1 MSKDKKNKTTKKR
14 PKWLD
19 ILRWVLIVVLLVVG
33 LALIFN
39 KSIRTVIAWNTNKYQ
54 VSKVSKK
61 TIEKNKEAKTSFDF
75 DTVKSISTESV
86 LQAQMDAQELPVIGG
101 IAIPEVGIN
110 LPIFKGLG
118 NTELTYGAGTMKE
131 DQVMGGE
138 NNYSLASHHVF
149 GIAGASD
156 MLFSPLDK
164 AKEGMKIYLTDKNKV
179 YTYVISEVKVVQPT
193 EVAVVDDTPGKSEV
207 TLVTC
212 TDAEATQRTIVKGE
226 LKSQVDFD
234 KASSDIIE
242 AFNKSYNQ
250 FQS

>member
-1 MSKDKKNKTTKKR
+1 MSKDKKNKATKKR
-14 PKWLD
+14 RKWLD

-39 KSIRTVIAWNTNKYQ
+39 KSIRNTVIAWNTNKYQ

-86 LQAQMDAQELPVIGG
+86 LQAQMDAQELPVVGG

-179 YTYVISEVKVVQPT
+179 YTYVISEVKVVQ
-193 EVAVVDDTPGKSEV
+193 VAVVDDTPGKSEV

>member
-1 MSKDKKNKTTKKR
+1 MNTKYWEEEIETMSRKKLQELQLQR
-14 PKWLD
+14 L
-19 ILRWVLIVVLLVVG
+19 
-33 LALIFN
+33 
-39 KSIRTVIAWNTNKYQ
+39 
-54 VSKVSKK
+54 KK
-61 TIEKNKEAKTSFDF
+61 TINIAANAPDYKKVFQEHGITPE
-75 DTVKSISTESV
+75 SIQS
-86 LQAQMDAQELPVIGG
+86 LDDIRKLPFTTT
-101 IAIPEVGIN
+101 ADMRANYP
-110 LPIFKGLG
+110 FGLV
-118 NTELTYGAGTMKE
+118 AGTMKE
-131 DQVMGGE
+131 DQVMGVE

>member
-1 MSKDKKNKTTKKR
+1 MSKDKKNKATKKR
-14 PKWLD
+14 RKWLD

-39 KSIRTVIAWNTNKYQ
+39 KSIRNTVIAWNTNKYQ

-61 TIEKNKEAKTSFDF
+61 TI

-86 LQAQMDAQELPVIGG
+86 LQAQMDAQELPVVGG

>member
-1 MSKDKKNKTTKKR
+1 MLVKFSVSNFKSFRENFEIDFTK
-14 PKWLD
+14 
-19 ILRWVLIVVLLVVG
+19 VY
-33 LALIFN
+33 N
-39 KSIRTVIAWNTNKYQ
+39 Y
-54 VSKVSKK
+54 
-61 TIEKNKEAKTSFDF
+61 DF
-75 DTVKSISTESV
+75 
-86 LQAQMDAQELPVIGG
+86 
-101 IAIPEVGIN
+101 
-110 LPIFKGLG
+110 
-118 NTELTYGAGTMKE
+118 NTECIKNNCINNAIVYGRNGVGKSNLGFAIFDIIE
-131 DQVMGGE
+131 
-138 NNYSLASHHVF
+138 H
-149 GIAGASD
+149 
-156 MLFSPLDK
+156 
-164 AKEGMKIYLTDKNKV
+164 LTDKNKV